1 MIRLKSSILIG
12 ILVIIFNQNVSCG
25 EDGFFTIV
33 GSNLLKYQKSYRVSV
48 VYQGYKNDK
57 TLQIGVKNTE
67 KNSANYENL
76 QNVTLS
82 GDGVQNVDFVV
93 SFFILFAVNVLFCD
107 IEM

>member
-25 EDGFFTIV
+25 EDGFFTVV

-48 VYQGYKNDK
+48 AYQGYKDDK
-57 TLQIGVKNTE
+57 TLQIGVKNTD
-67 KNSANYENL
+67 KNTANYENL

-82 GDGVQNVDFVV
+82 GDGVQNVDFDV
-93 SFFILFAVNVLFCD
+93 SYFIILLAVNVVVILR
-107 IEM
+107 